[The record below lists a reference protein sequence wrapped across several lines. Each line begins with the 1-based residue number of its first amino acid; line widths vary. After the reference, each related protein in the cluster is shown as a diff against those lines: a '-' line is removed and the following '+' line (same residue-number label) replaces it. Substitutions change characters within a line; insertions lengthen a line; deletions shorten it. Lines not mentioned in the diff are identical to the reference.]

1 MQKEEH
7 ICAGLVARCAGRTY
21 SVGGAYYRIVRCGRV
36 ICFSYTDNIE
46 RCGRVCPFSQIA
58 LCEECLNSKRIVEY
72 RDENNR
78 RVIEELNQILN
89 ILNPS

>member
-7 ICAGLVARCAGRTY
+7 ICAGLVANCAGRTFSTY
-21 SVGGAYYRIVRCGRV
+21 NGTYRTVRCGKV

-58 LCEECLNSKRIVEY
+58 LCEECINSKRIVEY

-78 RVIEELNQILN
+78 RIIEEFFANNTI
-89 ILNPS
+89 SFS